1 LTKNPNYARITKQST
16 KKNANKPLLNPHKI
30 ETQNMSNNKK
40 IETVLSL
47 IEICENNLRSAKSLL
62 AQMGYETSTIKG
74 SITPLIANGKTEE
87 NGSEYVE
94 GSFDGEN
101 MIGDNGQTYPVPQNY
116 ASKSQLVVGDRLK
129 WILTKDNFG
138 EIKEVYKL
146 IQPVLRDRV
155 VGKFII
161 DDNSYAIV
169 VDGYPNPIKILKAS
183 ATYAMKN
190 LDMKISD
197 EVAVYI
203 PKTGNPTWGAFI
215 SVISNSNQKT
225 PTKAA
230 DGRRIIYSETADPDD
245 FDLSKGYF

>member
-1 LTKNPNYARITKQST
+1 MP
-16 KKNANKPLLNPHKI
+16 
-30 ETQNMSNNKK
+30 NNKK

-47 IEICENNLRSAKSLL
+47 LEICENNIRSAKSLL
-62 AQMGYETSTIKG
+62 AQMGYESPASRSTSA
-74 SITPLIANGKTEE
+74 PLMSKPDE
-87 NGSEYVE
+87 NGSEFVE

-129 WILTKDNFG
+129 WILTKDQFG
-138 EIKEVYKL
+138 EVKEVYKL

-169 VDGYPNPIKILKAS
+169 VDGYPTPIKILKAS

-190 LDMKISD
+190 LDMKIGD

-203 PKTGNPTWGAFI
+203 PKTGTPTWGAFI
-215 SVISNSNQKT
+215 SVISNSNQKA
-225 PTKAA
+225 PTKVS
-230 DGRRIIYSETADPDD
+230 DGRRIIYSENADSDE
-245 FDLSKGYF
+245 FDLTKGYF